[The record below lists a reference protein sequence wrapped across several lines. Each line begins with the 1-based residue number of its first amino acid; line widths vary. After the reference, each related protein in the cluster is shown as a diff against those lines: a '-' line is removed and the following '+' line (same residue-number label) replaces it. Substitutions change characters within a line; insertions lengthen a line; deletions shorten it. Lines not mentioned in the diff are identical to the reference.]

1 MATNPT
7 VTETTPDLQ
16 PTTMDWTVVVKTTVD
31 KDTGKTEQYFSSA
44 QDMKETDIQ
53 KHKDNGTFVGTQTF
67 GTAIPLTDA
76 GYQQL
81 LPDQEQRMTCA
92 WNGMK
97 SSLLGPRIRRL
108 LEASKLDE
116 SGNIVPL
123 FQFVDGIYDT
133 LDLIREDAKRRNLSP
148 EEKIIKNLSGI
159 PGFENLSREAL
170 LGMYQLMKASLPAAM
185 VADIESVGE
194 PTEATA

>member
-1 MATNPT
+1 MATT
-7 VTETTPDLQ
+7 ATITATEATPDLQ
-16 PTTMDWTVVVKTTVD
+16 PTTMDWTVVVKTTTD
-31 KDTGKTEQYFSSA
+31 KETGKQEQYFSSA
-44 QDMKETDIQ
+44 QDMKEADIQ

-81 LPDQEQRMTCA
+81 LPDLEQRMTCA

-116 SGNIVPL
+116 NGNIVPL
-123 FQFVDGIYDT
+123 FQFVDGVYDT
-133 LDLIREDAKRRNLSP
+133 LDLIREDAKRKNLTP
-148 EEKIIKNLSGI
+148 EEKIIKNLSAI
-159 PGFENLSREAL
+159 PGFENLPRETL
-170 LGMYQLMKASLPAAM
+170 LNMYQTMRASLPAAM
-185 VADIESVGE
+185 VSDIESPSEV
-194 PTEATA
+194 TA